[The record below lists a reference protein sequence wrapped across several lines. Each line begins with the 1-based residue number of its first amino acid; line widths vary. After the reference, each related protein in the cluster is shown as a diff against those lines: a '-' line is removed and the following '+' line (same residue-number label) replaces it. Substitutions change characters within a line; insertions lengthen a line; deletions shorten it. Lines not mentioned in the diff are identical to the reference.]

1 MRHRDLPPKA
11 CEASSGARCLR
22 DLPWLD
28 SFQRSRARSMAL
40 CQSPDFHLPTRRLN
54 DSNITGEE
62 GGDTNNTAMSSG
74 P

>member
-1 MRHRDLPPKA
+1 
-11 CEASSGARCLR
+11 
-22 DLPWLD
+22 
-28 SFQRSRARSMAL
+28 MAL